1 MEMIVHVRWYGLFYL
16 ILSFVRVFTGM
27 CGSRKYPYPCHR
39 RSLEIPMGG
48 WFKGSNFRG
57 EGGVHGKLLFQRV
70 TNHVQNI
77 KGTGSR

>member
-48 WFKGSNFRG
+48 GGGGSKAVISEEKGGFMGNYFS
-57 EGGVHGKLLFQRV
+57 
-70 TNHVQNI
+70 
-77 KGTGSR
+77 KG

>member
-48 WFKGSNFRG
+48 GGRGSWETTFPKGDEPRTK
-57 EGGVHGKLLFQRV
+57 H
-70 TNHVQNI
+70 
-77 KGTGSR
+77 